1 MHRHKSVDIVQLAF
15 KQPTFT
21 KVLFVYW
28 QIITIIAV
36 FNKICIQRYKY
47 YNAYI
52 YIMNKISKQDTISIY
67 PKIVCSNCNANLN
80 YEEDS
85 NNTSIITDYESG
97 EYICSNCGM
106 VLSIEKAQ
114 EIRPEWH
121 TFSSEQSNTNRIRTG
136 MPTSLARHDMGLST
150 IIGRTDTDYTGNRIA
165 ASTKSTI
172 DRLRILDYRT
182 QLYSSTDRSLK
193 KAFTELDTLKG
204 RLTLPDSVVEKIA
217 YIYRKAQE
225 RGLIRGRTVSAMLA
239 AATYIACRQ
248 AGVGKTLKD
257 IASGTNVKPQTLSQ
271 SYRILLTELDI
282 KTPMLDPMRCVV
294 KVANKMKLNERIT
307 RQGMNIM
314 HTAIRKEA
322 SAGKNPMGLAAA
334 VLYTSYHNNII
345 KASIDKANNES
356 NNINKRSQA
365 SFAQAAGITD
375 VTLRNTIKDLKNR
388 LLLLN

>member
-1 MHRHKSVDIVQLAF
+1 
-15 KQPTFT
+15 
-21 KVLFVYW
+21 
-28 QIITIIAV
+28 
-36 FNKICIQRYKY
+36 
-47 YNAYI
+47 
-52 YIMNKISKQDTISIY
+52 
-67 PKIVCSNCNANLN
+67 
-80 YEEDS
+80 
-85 NNTSIITDYESG
+85 
-97 EYICSNCGM
+97 
-106 VLSIEKAQ
+106 
-114 EIRPEWH
+114 
-121 TFSSEQSNTNRIRTG
+121 

-322 SAGKNPMGLAAA
+322 GAGKNPMGLAAA

-375 VTLRNTIKDLKNR
+375 VTLRNTIKDLKNQ